1 MVPVML
7 KKGLP
12 EERRVSSIVI
22 TYLRYESIPRNAPLE
37 EVCESG
43 TSWSLEHALR

>member
-1 MVPVML
+1 MVPVLL

-12 EERRVSSIVI
+12 EERHISNIVI
-22 TYLRYESIPRNAPLE
+22 TYLRYESIPRNAPLG

-43 TSWSLEHALR
+43 TSLLLEHAPR